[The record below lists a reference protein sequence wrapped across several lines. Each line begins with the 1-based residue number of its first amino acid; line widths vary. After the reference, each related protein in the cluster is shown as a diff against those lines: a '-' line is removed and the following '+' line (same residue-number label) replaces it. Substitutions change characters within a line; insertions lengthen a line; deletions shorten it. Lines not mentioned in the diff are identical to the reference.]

1 MRVSLV
7 YPSLLALPPGIAFG
21 VGTVVLTGSTVAGL
35 AAGVGVGLGLFL
47 LILVG
52 TEFGSTDR
60 EPRPGGE

>member
-21 VGTVVLTGSTVAGL
+21 VGTLVLTGRAGL
-35 AAGVGVGLGLFL
+35 GLVAGVGVALGLFL

-60 EPRPGGE
+60 ERRPGRE

>member
-1 MRVSLV
+1 MRVPLV
-7 YPSLLALPPGIAFG
+7 YPLLLALPPGIAFG
-21 VGTVVLTGSTVAGL
+21 VGTLVLTGRTGLGL

-60 EPRPGGE
+60 EPQPGRE